1 MVDTIKVNPAHYT
14 DFPNNIKLGGI
25 LVTSTAA
32 ELNIMDGVT
41 STAAELNEN
50 DLSAVGAAIKLKL
63 LPLTVVAAATEQD
76 TGWDLPAKS
85 LVLDVWLDIT
95 TEETTGGTKTV
106 DIGTLSTDSGDA
118 DGFADAISVAAAG
131 RINSEAVISGT
142 GANAFWNTNTRGA
155 LLSIFQQGAAG
166 DADNGGI
173 YARIPC
179 VDPGSLSVTYTL
191 GSDDFAEL
199 VANICILYVE
209 IA

>member
-1 MVDTIKVNPAHYT
+1 MDIMKTNYHHTT
-14 DFPNNIKLGGI
+14 DVKALAINGT
-25 LVTSTAA
+25 VVSSTAT

-41 STAAELNEN
+41 ATTEEINGN
-50 DLSAVGAAIKLKL
+50 DVSAVGAGIKLKV

-85 LVLDVWLDIT
+85 LILDVWLDVT
-95 TEETTGGTKTV
+95 TLEATGTTKTV
-106 DIGTLSTDSGDA
+106 DVGTLSSDSGDA
-118 DGFADAISVAAAG
+118 NGFLDAVSVAAAG
-131 RINSEAVISGT
+131 RINGEAVISGT
-142 GANAFWNTNTRGA
+142 GANAFWNTNTRGV

-166 DADNGGI
+166 DADNGGV

-179 VDPGSLSVTYTL
+179 TDPGSLSVTYTL

-199 VANICILYVE
+199 VANVCILYVE